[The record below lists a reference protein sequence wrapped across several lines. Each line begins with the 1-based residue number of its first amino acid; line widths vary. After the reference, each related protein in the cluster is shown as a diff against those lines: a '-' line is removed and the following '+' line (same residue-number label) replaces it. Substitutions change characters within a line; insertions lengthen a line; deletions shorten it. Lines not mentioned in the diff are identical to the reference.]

1 MWPVGQDRLGR
12 PALSVAVSS
21 ERAVELTGIIL
32 VILQFALLM
41 VLGWQVVT
49 NATGSISIYS
59 LVPLLSG
66 VLLGLW
72 AVSANRP
79 GNFNIRPQPKP
90 GGKLIEHGPYHVIR
104 HPMYLSLMLVG
115 LGAALVSMQTV
126 SWISWAALVAVL
138 AAKAIL
144 EERTLLRQV
153 PEYRQY
159 WARTWRF
166 FPGLF

>member
-1 MWPVGQDRLGR
+1 M
-12 PALSVAVSS
+12 SS
-21 ERAVELTGIIL
+21 EPAIELIGIIL
-32 VILQFALLM
+32 VILQFVLIA
-41 VLGWQVVT
+41 VLGWQLMT
-49 NATGSISIYS
+49 NATGLISIYS
-59 LVPLLSG
+59 LVLLLGG

-72 AVSANRP
+72 AVSANKP

-90 GGKLIEHGPYHVIR
+90 GGKLIEQGPYHVIR

-115 LGAALVSMQTV
+115 LAAAVVSMQTV

-138 AAKAIL
+138 AAKAII
-144 EERTLLRQV
+144 EERALLRQV

-159 WARTWRF
+159 RARTWRF

>member
-1 MWPVGQDRLGR
+1 MWPLGHDRPGG
-12 PALSVAVSS
+12 PALSVAVST
-21 ERAVELTGIIL
+21 ERAISLIGVIL
-32 VILQFALLM
+32 VILQFALLA

-49 NATGSISIYS
+49 NVTGSIPVYS
-59 LVPLLSG
+59 LVPLLGG

-79 GNFNIRPQPKP
+79 GNFNIRPVPRS
-90 GGKLIEHGPYHVIR
+90 GGKLIEHGPYRLIR
-104 HPMYLSLMLVG
+104 HPMYLALIVVG
-115 LGAALVSMQTV
+115 LGAAVASMQTV

-138 AAKAIL
+138 TAKAIL
-144 EERTLLRQV
+144 EERALLRQV

-166 FPGLF
+166 LPGLF

>member
-1 MWPVGQDRLGR
+1 MWPVGPDRLGC

-21 ERAVELTGIIL
+21 ERATELIGIIL
-32 VILQFALLM
+32 VILQFALLA

-49 NATGSISIYS
+49 IATGSIAIYC
-59 LVPLLSG
+59 LVPLLGG

-79 GNFNIRPQPKP
+79 GNFNIRPVPKS
-90 GGKLIEHGPYHVIR
+90 GGKLIEHGPYRVIR
-104 HPMYLSLMLVG
+104 HPMYLALIVVG
-115 LGAALVSMQTV
+115 LAAALASMQTV
-126 SWISWAALVAVL
+126 SWISWAALAAVL
-138 AAKAIL
+138 TAKAIL
-144 EERTLLRQV
+144 EERALLRQV
-153 PEYRQY
+153 PEYKRY

>member
-159 WARTWRF
+159 WARTWQF